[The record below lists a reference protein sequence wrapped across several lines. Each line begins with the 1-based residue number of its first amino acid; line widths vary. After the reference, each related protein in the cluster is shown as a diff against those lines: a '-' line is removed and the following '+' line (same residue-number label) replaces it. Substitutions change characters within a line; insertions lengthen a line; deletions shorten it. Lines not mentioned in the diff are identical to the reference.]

1 MTERQIRF
9 CREYVA
15 NGGDADAA
23 YMAAGYK
30 AKIGTNQRLAAK
42 RLVSNEQ
49 MKEYI
54 ERLTKAAQGASLKG
68 TVDVA
73 KINEVA
79 DDMEFAETKAG
90 QTWQKNEAW
99 FSALIMRRNE
109 RLARLS
115 EIARQQVEEEV
126 IVRGEKVMR
135 RASIKDAIRAM
146 ELIAKM
152 EGELQEKREVQDD
165 MVITVGM
172 VGGEVEDAE
181 VGSEDKPE
189 DNQQSVS
196 ALPDGRNEDT
206 DILWGE

>member
-54 ERLTKAAQGASLKG
+54 ERLTKAAQDASLKG

-172 VGGEVEDAE
+172 VGEVEDAE

-206 DILWGE
+206 DILWGEQ